1 MNHWKA
7 VIEALGAQLETKEWN
22 IENLEKRIQS
32 LNEKI
37 GKVES
42 ENKELRMKLM
52 DPSAQGIST
61 FVPKTTHETV

>member
-7 VIEALGAQLETKEWN
+7 VIEALGAQLETKEWE
-22 IENLEKRIQS
+22 IKTLEKDVES
-32 LNEKI
+32 LKEKI
-37 GKVES
+37 GELES
-42 ENKELRMKLM
+42 ENQALRMKLM

>member
-7 VIEALGAQLETKEWN
+7 VIEAVGAQLETKEWN
-22 IENLEKRIQS
+22 IGNLE
-32 LNEKI
+32 EKI
-37 GKVES
+37 EGLKEKIAELES
-42 ENKELRMKLM
+42 ENQALRMKLM

>member
-7 VIEALGAQLETKEWN
+7 VIEAVGAQLETKEWD
-22 IENLEKRIQS
+22 IGNLE
-32 LNEKI
+32 EKI
-37 GKVES
+37 EGLKEKIAELES
-42 ENKELRMKLM
+42 EKQALRMKLM

>member
-7 VIEALGAQLETKEWN
+7 VIEALGAQLETKEWD
-22 IENLEKRIQS
+22 IGNLE
-32 LNEKI
+32 EKI
-37 GKVES
+37 EGLKEKIAELES
-42 ENKELRMKLM
+42 ENQALRMKLM

>member
-7 VIEALGAQLETKEWN
+7 VIEALGAQLEKKEWE
-22 IENLEKRIQS
+22 IKTLEKDVES
-32 LNEKI
+32 LKKKI
-37 GKVES
+37 GELES

>member
-7 VIEALGAQLETKEWN
+7 VIEAVGAQLETKEWD
-22 IENLEKRIQS
+22 IGNLE
-32 LNEKI
+32 EKI
-37 GKVES
+37 EGLKEKIAELES
-42 ENKELRMKLM
+42 ENQALRMKLM